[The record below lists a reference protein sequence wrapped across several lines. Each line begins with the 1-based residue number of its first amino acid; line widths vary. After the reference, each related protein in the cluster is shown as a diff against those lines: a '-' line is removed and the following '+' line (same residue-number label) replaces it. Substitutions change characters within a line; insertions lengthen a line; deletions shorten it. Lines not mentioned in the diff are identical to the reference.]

1 MVDTNN
7 LRGRIIAKFGS
18 SRSFAEEIG
27 MKESTLSRKL
37 NNEIEFRY
45 DEVITIC
52 KYLDIKPE
60 EIGPYFYKRQE

>member
-1 MVDTNN
+1 MVDTNQ

-27 MKESTLSRKL
+27 MKEATLSRKL
-37 NNEIEFRY
+37 RNEIEFRY

-52 KYLDIKPE
+52 KYLDIQPE
-60 EIGPYFYKRQE
+60 EIGSYFYKRQE